1 MTQPSTKIDGM
12 VAERDTH
19 GMPARLDAERDDEQ
33 MRVKVELGAADPL
46 GQLRGLRAADK
57 QLEVW
62 QREAIARAR
71 EHGASWSQIG
81 DALGITKQAAWKL
94 YNEDVRE
101 LLTEIRQRSGLS
113 DEQAQRLADEE
124 RAARAR
130 P

>member
-1 MTQPSTKIDGM
+1 
-12 VAERDTH
+12 
-19 GMPARLDAERDDEQ
+19 MPTRLDAERNDEQ
-33 MRVKVELGAADPL
+33 VRVKVELGAADPL

-62 QREAIARAR
+62 QREAIVRAR

-94 YNEDVRE
+94 YNADVRE

-113 DEQAQRLADEE
+113 DEQAQRLAEEE
-124 RAARAR
+124 RSARAR
-130 P
+130 R